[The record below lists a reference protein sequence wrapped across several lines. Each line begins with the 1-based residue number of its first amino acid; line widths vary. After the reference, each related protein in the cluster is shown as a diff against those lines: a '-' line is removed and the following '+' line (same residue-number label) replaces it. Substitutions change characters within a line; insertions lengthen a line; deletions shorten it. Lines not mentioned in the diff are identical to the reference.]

1 MSIHFSYSSLSLP
14 FDQSLISMFLFYSIP
29 ICRHVQV
36 NNESAIEFYRKF
48 GFQIVETKD
57 QYYKRIE
64 PAGAHVLE
72 KILRTDELATSNNNC
87 QIGSSSTT
95 SETTATTPAPPP
107 SNTNPANDLQESN
120 HLPNGIDHHHHTKS
134 KIAS

>member
-1 MSIHFSYSSLSLP
+1 MIIHLHSVFSAYTI
-14 FDQSLISMFLFYSIP
+14 F
-29 ICRHVQV
+29 RHVQV

-72 KILRTDELATSNNNC
+72 KILRTDDLATGNNNS
-87 QIGSSSTT
+87 QIGSSHT
-95 SETTATTPAPPP
+95 SSEATTTPTSVATTT
-107 SNTNPANDLQESN
+107 NTNTAGDLNETN
-120 HLPNGIDHHHHTKS
+120 HLPNGIDNHHQTKS
-134 KIAS
+134 KITS